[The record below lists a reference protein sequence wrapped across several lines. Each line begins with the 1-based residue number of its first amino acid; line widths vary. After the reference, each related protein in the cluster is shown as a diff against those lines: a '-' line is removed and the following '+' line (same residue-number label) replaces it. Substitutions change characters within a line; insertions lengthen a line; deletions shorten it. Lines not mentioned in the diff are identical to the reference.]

1 MYRNA
6 CIKSMHL
13 VSHIGLFSAPLFQ
26 WQSTLRT
33 CSPGDE
39 SNEIC
44 LVVDGGEW
52 MFSLLFLILVSLFF
66 GLLVGLVSQSSDAC
80 QLLSATYTQEYSD
93 QKYKNNKKK
102 NGKRHSCFSK
112 VYRRVGANRNHQH
125 ELKMP
130 TFRVQ
135 CSMGS
140 VFLSRY

>member
-13 VSHIGLFSAPLFQ
+13 ESHVGLFSAPLFQ
-26 WQSTLRT
+26 WQSTLGI

-52 MFSLLFLILVSLFF
+52 TFLILVSLFF

-80 QLLSATYTQEYSD
+80 QLLSAAYTQEYSD
-93 QKYKNNKKK
+93 QKNTNI
-102 NGKRHSCFSK
+102 
-112 VYRRVGANRNHQH
+112 
-125 ELKMP
+125 
-130 TFRVQ
+130 
-135 CSMGS
+135 
-140 VFLSRY
+140 